1 MGGFVRGLIWF
12 VGLFFAF
19 AIVTAARRMS
29 EDGMTSVLA
38 LQFIL
43 LQMPRILLFTL
54 PASLLFGTVSAF
66 NELSSKGEITALG
79 AGGMS
84 LSRMLR
90 APLVLGAILSLTA
103 FWLQEVLVPGAELQK
118 TRIAGAA
125 IKRAKASQVFPI
137 TDKRKDGTI
146 ARTIQVKDFDL
157 EKRVLYEPY
166 IQIHRADG
174 TTELT
179 IYAEEARWN
188 PQTKE
193 WQFLRGQSFANRSIK
208 EPISK
213 TAPFSIPTTFDSW
226 SFKTNVVP
234 NPDEL
239 QSNRRSVQ
247 SELKSHNFEMVSR
260 QDLLRYRRDNQNL
273 LLNFPKI
280 KNPPPEL
287 AEKAAK
293 APGEI
298 NAATFGLHDK
308 IATPL
313 IVLAFVLIG
322 APLGV
327 RPQRTAS
334 PGLAMG
340 LSLMILLGYY
350 MVWTLCSFWGKGGG
364 VFPSIAAYFPVFL
377 IGGLGALM
385 VWKKN

>member
-1 MGGFVRGLIWF
+1 MSGFTRGLTWF

-19 AIVTAARRMS
+19 AVVTAARRMS

-54 PASLLFGTVSAF
+54 PASLLFGAVSTF
-66 NELSSKGEITALG
+66 NEMSSKGEITALG

-84 LSRMLR
+84 LWRMLR
-90 APLVLGAILSLTA
+90 APLTLGAILAVTA
-103 FWLQEVLVPGAELQK
+103 FWLQEIVVPGAELQK
-118 TRIAGAA
+118 ARIAGAA
-125 IKRAKASQVFPI
+125 LKRAKAAQVFPI

-146 ARTIQVKDFDL
+146 ARTIQAESFDI
-157 EKRVLYEPY
+157 EKRVLYKPY
-166 IQIHRADG
+166 IQLHRADG
-174 TTELT
+174 TTEMT

-188 PQTKE
+188 PKTKE
-193 WQFLRGQSFANRSIK
+193 WQFLRGKSFASLSIK
-208 EPISK
+208 QPIPQNE
-213 TAPFSIPTTFDSW
+213 TFSVPTTFDSW
-226 SFKTNVVP
+226 SFKTNVAP

-239 QSNRRSVQ
+239 QSKRRSTQ
-247 SELKSHNFEMVSR
+247 TELEAHNYEMVSR
-260 QDLLRYRRDNQNL
+260 EDLRRYRRDNQNL
-273 LLNFPKI
+273 LVNFPKI
-280 KNPPPEL
+280 QNPTPEL
-287 AEKAAK
+287 KEKADK
-293 APGEI
+293 APREI

-313 IVLAFVLIG
+313 IVLAFVLVG

-350 MVWTLCSFWGKGGG
+350 MIWTLASFWGKSGG
-364 VFPSIAAYFPVFL
+364 VFPAFVAYFPVLL
-377 IGGLGALM
+377 IGGIGAFL